1 MAKRST
7 YKCFGCSDIFNV
19 ADIIEYEGHRFCKAC
34 YTNKLEREK
43 FSKFVCELFNAKSPG
58 PMVWSQR
65 KNIQA
70 KYGYTDDTIIKC
82 LDYVYNVLH
91 FEKEK
96 PTLGLVTPM
105 NIEKMLQYRKKQEYE
120 DTKLIQ
126 AFIQGV
132 EQRNTTF
139 HVKVRENKDT
149 EEEWNLDDCLKE

>member
-7 YKCFGCSDIFNV
+7 YKCFDCSDTFNV
-19 ADIIEYEGHRFCKAC
+19 ADIIEYEGHRFCKVC
-34 YTNKLEREK
+34 YINKLEREK
-43 FSKFVCELFNAKSPG
+43 FSKFVCELFNTKSPG
-58 PMVWSQR
+58 PVIWSQR
-65 KNIQA
+65 KDIQA
-70 KYGYTDDTIIKC
+70 KYGYTDNTIIKC

-91 FEKEK
+91 FKKEK

-120 DTKLIQ
+120 DTKLMQ
-126 AFIQGV
+126 AFVQGV

-139 HVKVRENKDT
+139 HVKVRENKDA